1 MTLILALFLA
11 FADVTSVKSEP
22 NPEKRSDLA
31 LDNANQAIDEARA
44 AYNAGDIKKTDAELD
59 EIREFVNISLQS
71 LEESGKKPRNS
82 KYYKNAEIK
91 LRHML
96 RRLSGFHD
104 EMNVEDRKPLDDTAA
119 RVQEVHD
126 RLLAAIM
133 SKKR

>member
-1 MTLILALFLA
+1 MTLIFALFLA
-11 FADVTSVKSEP
+11 FADISSVKAEP

-31 LDNANQAIDEARA
+31 LENANQAIDEART
-44 AYNAGDIKKTDAELD
+44 AYNAGDLKKTDAELN
-59 EIREFVNISLQS
+59 EVRESVNISLEA

-91 LRHML
+91 LRHLL
-96 RRLSGFHD
+96 RRLAGFRD
-104 EMNVEDRKPLDDTAA
+104 EMNVEDRKPVEDTTA

-126 RLLAAIM
+126 LLLTAIM

>member
-1 MTLILALFLA
+1 VTLIFALFLA
-11 FADVTSVKSEP
+11 FADISSVKAEP

-31 LDNANQAIDEARA
+31 LENANQAIDEART
-44 AYNAGDIKKTDAELD
+44 AYNAGDLKKTDAELN
-59 EIREFVNISLQS
+59 EVRESVNISLEA

-91 LRHML
+91 LRHLL
-96 RRLSGFHD
+96 RRLAGFRD
-104 EMNVEDRKPLDDTAA
+104 EMNVEDRKPVEDTTA

-126 RLLAAIM
+126 LLLTAIM